1 MKKISVIIPIYNVE
15 KYLKR
20 CIESIIKQT
29 YSNLEII
36 LVDDGSP
43 DGCAKI
49 CDEYKNKDERIV
61 VIHKKNGGLSDAR
74 NAGLKVA
81 TGEIISYIDSD
92 DYVDLDMYEK
102 MTKAMEEKNADI
114 VVCGTNIDYE
124 DGHTKVKCEKE
135 EKSFNREEAL
145 IELNSFKSFDMA
157 VWNKL
162 YKREVVDKIEFPVG
176 KKSED
181 YFVMY
186 QYFARAKK
194 VVIINQA
201 KYHYF
206 QRSNSISRGK
216 NVTHDYIE
224 GSKSQKEF
232 FKKSSKRRMPPTAP
246 PFTDGGVPY
255 YRYGLT
261 LRTDTSVPSAST
273 SAQRTSVDEYDPE
286 YRTGRTRN
294 RRRRPCAPAVRK
306 CRRNP
311 GPIRLRLQ
319 PESRRRPQSEP

>member
-20 CIESIIKQT
+20 CIESVIKQT
-29 YSNLEII
+29 YSDLEII
-36 LVDDGSP
+36 LVDDGSQ

-49 CDEYKNKDERIV
+49 CDEYQKKDERII

-92 DYVDLDMYEK
+92 DYLDLDMYEK

-186 QYFARAKK
+186 RYFARAKK
-194 VVIINQA
+194 VAIINQA

-216 NVTHDYIE
+216 NVTYDYIE

-232 FKKSSKRRMPPTAP
+232 FEKNFPDLNYVGNTAYAFSYIATYNRYIKNGLKMTNEMKKNLKK
-246 PFTDGGVPY
+246 
-255 YRYGLT
+255 
-261 LRTDTSVPSAST
+261 
-273 SAQRTSVDEYDPE
+273 E
-286 YRTGRTRN
+286 
-294 RRRRPCAPAVRK
+294 VRK
-306 CRRNP
+306 YLKDITGNSH
-311 GPIRLRLQ
+311 ISRLKKIQAILFSYSLFIYKIALKVISK
-319 PESRRRPQSEP
+319 E

>member
-232 FKKSSKRRMPPTAP
+232 FKKNFPDLNYVGNTAYA
-246 PFTDGGVPY
+246 FSYIATY
-255 YRYGLT
+255 NRYIKNELKMT
-261 LRTDTSVPSAST
+261 N
-273 SAQRTSVDEYDPE
+273 EMKKE
-286 YRTGRTRN
+286 FKKE
-294 RRRRPCAPAVRK
+294 VRK
-306 CRRNP
+306 YLKDIN
-311 GPIRLRLQ
+311 GNSHI
-319 PESRRRPQSEP
+319 SRSKKIQATLFSYSLFIYKIALKVISKE

>member
-232 FKKSSKRRMPPTAP
+232 FEKNFPDLNYVGNTAYAFSYIATYNRYIKNELKMTNEMKKEFKK
-246 PFTDGGVPY
+246 
-255 YRYGLT
+255 
-261 LRTDTSVPSAST
+261 
-273 SAQRTSVDEYDPE
+273 E
-286 YRTGRTRN
+286 
-294 RRRRPCAPAVRK
+294 VRK
-306 CRRNP
+306 YLKDIN
-311 GPIRLRLQ
+311 GNSHI
-319 PESRRRPQSEP
+319 SRSKKIQATLFSYSLFIYKIALKVISKE

>member
-1 MKKISVIIPIYNVE
+1 MKKISVIIPVCNVE

-232 FKKSSKRRMPPTAP
+232 FEKNFPDLNYVGNTAYAFSYIATYNRYIKNELKMTNEMKKEFKK
-246 PFTDGGVPY
+246 
-255 YRYGLT
+255 
-261 LRTDTSVPSAST
+261 
-273 SAQRTSVDEYDPE
+273 E
-286 YRTGRTRN
+286 
-294 RRRRPCAPAVRK
+294 VRK
-306 CRRNP
+306 YLKDIN
-311 GPIRLRLQ
+311 GNSHI
-319 PESRRRPQSEP
+319 SRSKKIQATLFSYSLFIYKIALKVISKE

>member
-162 YKREVVDKIEFPVG
+162 YKREVVDNIEFPVG
-176 KKSED
+176 KKRED
-181 YFVMY
+181 SFVMY
-186 QYFARAKK
+186 HYFARAKK

-232 FKKSSKRRMPPTAP
+232 FEKNFPDLNYVGNTAYAFSYIATYNRYIKNELKMTNEMKKEFKK
-246 PFTDGGVPY
+246 
-255 YRYGLT
+255 
-261 LRTDTSVPSAST
+261 
-273 SAQRTSVDEYDPE
+273 E
-286 YRTGRTRN
+286 
-294 RRRRPCAPAVRK
+294 VRK
-306 CRRNP
+306 YLKDIN
-311 GPIRLRLQ
+311 GNSHI
-319 PESRRRPQSEP
+319 SRSKKIQATLFSYSLFIYKIALKVISKE

>member
-1 MKKISVIIPIYNVE
+1 
-15 KYLKR
+15 
-20 CIESIIKQT
+20 
-29 YSNLEII
+29 
-36 LVDDGSP
+36 
-43 DGCAKI
+43 
-49 CDEYKNKDERIV
+49 
-61 VIHKKNGGLSDAR
+61 
-74 NAGLKVA
+74 
-81 TGEIISYIDSD
+81 
-92 DYVDLDMYEK
+92 MYEK

-232 FKKSSKRRMPPTAP
+232 FKKNFPDLNYVGNTAYA
-246 PFTDGGVPY
+246 FSYIATY
-255 YRYGLT
+255 NRYIKNELKMT
-261 LRTDTSVPSAST
+261 N
-273 SAQRTSVDEYDPE
+273 EMKKE
-286 YRTGRTRN
+286 FKKE
-294 RRRRPCAPAVRK
+294 VRK
-306 CRRNP
+306 YLKDIN
-311 GPIRLRLQ
+311 GNSHI
-319 PESRRRPQSEP
+319 SRSKKIQATLFSYSLFIYKIALKVISKE

>member
-81 TGEIISYIDSD
+81 TGVIISYIDSD

-232 FKKSSKRRMPPTAP
+232 FKKNFPDLNYVGNTAYA
-246 PFTDGGVPY
+246 FSYIATY
-255 YRYGLT
+255 NRYIKNELKMT
-261 LRTDTSVPSAST
+261 N
-273 SAQRTSVDEYDPE
+273 EMKKE
-286 YRTGRTRN
+286 FKKE
-294 RRRRPCAPAVRK
+294 VRK
-306 CRRNP
+306 YLKDIN
-311 GPIRLRLQ
+311 GNSHI
-319 PESRRRPQSEP
+319 SRSKKIQATLFSYSLFIYKIALKVISKE

>member
-20 CIESIIKQT
+20 CIESVIKQT
-29 YSNLEII
+29 YSDLEII
-36 LVDDGSP
+36 LVDDGSQ

-49 CDEYKNKDERIV
+49 CDEYKKKDERII

-74 NAGLKVA
+74 NVGLKVA

-92 DYVDLDMYEK
+92 DYLDLDMYEK
-102 MTKAMEEKNADI
+102 MIKAMEEKNADI

-162 YKREVVDKIEFPVG
+162 YKREVVDNIEFPVG

-232 FKKSSKRRMPPTAP
+232 FEKNFPDLNYVGNTAYAFSYIATYNRYIKNELKMTNEMKKEFKK
-246 PFTDGGVPY
+246 
-255 YRYGLT
+255 
-261 LRTDTSVPSAST
+261 
-273 SAQRTSVDEYDPE
+273 E
-286 YRTGRTRN
+286 
-294 RRRRPCAPAVRK
+294 VRK
-306 CRRNP
+306 YLKDIN
-311 GPIRLRLQ
+311 GNSHI
-319 PESRRRPQSEP
+319 SRSKKIQATLFSYSLFIYKIALKVISKE

>member
-20 CIESIIKQT
+20 CIESVMNQT

-43 DGCAKI
+43 DNCGKI
-49 CDEYKNKDERIV
+49 CDEYQEKDSRIK

-74 NAGLKVA
+74 NAGIKIA

-92 DYVDLDMYEK
+92 DYIDKDMYEY
-102 MTKAMEEKNADI
+102 MLSEMIREDADI
-114 VVCGTNIDYE
+114 VICGTKIDYD
-124 DGHTKVKCEKE
+124 DGTTRIKNSESRKVLNTKD
-135 EKSFNREEAL
+135 AL

-162 YKREVVDKIEFPVG
+162 YKREIIDGISFPIG

-186 QYFARAKK
+186 QYFDRAKK
-194 VVIINQA
+194 ILILPEA
-201 KYHYF
+201 KYHYI
-206 QRSNSISRGK
+206 QRANSISRGK

-224 GSKSQKEF
+224 GSKQQKAF
-232 FKKSSKRRMPPTAP
+232 FDKKYPEISFVGNTAYA
-246 PFTDGGVPY
+246 FSYIATY
-255 YRYGLT
+255 NRYLKNK
-261 LRTDTSVPSAST
+261 LQLPQNLKKQFKNEVKKYINDI
-273 SAQRTSVDEYDPE
+273 
-286 YRTGRTRN
+286 
-294 RRRRPCAPAVRK
+294 
-306 CRRNP
+306 RRNP
-311 GPIRLRLQ
+311 YITKAKKMQAIIFSHNILLYNILIKLIKKG
-319 PESRRRPQSEP
+319 

>member
-74 NAGLKVA
+74 NAGLEVA

-232 FKKSSKRRMPPTAP
+232 FKKNFPDLNYVGNTAYA
-246 PFTDGGVPY
+246 FSYIATY
-255 YRYGLT
+255 NRYIKNELKMT
-261 LRTDTSVPSAST
+261 N
-273 SAQRTSVDEYDPE
+273 EMKKE
-286 YRTGRTRN
+286 FKKE
-294 RRRRPCAPAVRK
+294 VRK
-306 CRRNP
+306 YLKDIN
-311 GPIRLRLQ
+311 GNSHI
-319 PESRRRPQSEP
+319 SRSKKIQATLFSYSLFIYKIALKVISKE

>member
-49 CDEYKNKDERIV
+49 CDEYKSRDERIV

-114 VVCGTNIDYE
+114 VVCGTNIEYE

-232 FKKSSKRRMPPTAP
+232 FEKNFPDLNYVGNTAYAFSYIATYNRYIKNELKMTNEMKKEFKK
-246 PFTDGGVPY
+246 
-255 YRYGLT
+255 
-261 LRTDTSVPSAST
+261 
-273 SAQRTSVDEYDPE
+273 E
-286 YRTGRTRN
+286 
-294 RRRRPCAPAVRK
+294 VRK
-306 CRRNP
+306 YLKDIN
-311 GPIRLRLQ
+311 GNSHI
-319 PESRRRPQSEP
+319 SRSKKIQATLFSYSLFIYKIALKVISKE

>member
-124 DGHTKVKCEKE
+124 DGHTKEKCEKE

-232 FKKSSKRRMPPTAP
+232 FKKNFPDLNYVGNTAYA
-246 PFTDGGVPY
+246 FSYIATY
-255 YRYGLT
+255 NRYIKNELKMT
-261 LRTDTSVPSAST
+261 N
-273 SAQRTSVDEYDPE
+273 EMKKE
-286 YRTGRTRN
+286 FKKE
-294 RRRRPCAPAVRK
+294 VRK
-306 CRRNP
+306 YLKDIN
-311 GPIRLRLQ
+311 GNSHI
-319 PESRRRPQSEP
+319 SRSKKIQATLFSYSLFIYKIALKVISKE

>member
-162 YKREVVDKIEFPVG
+162 YKREVVDKIEIPVG

-232 FKKSSKRRMPPTAP
+232 FKKNFPDLNYVGNTAYA
-246 PFTDGGVPY
+246 FSYIATY
-255 YRYGLT
+255 NRYIKNELKMT
-261 LRTDTSVPSAST
+261 N
-273 SAQRTSVDEYDPE
+273 EMKKE
-286 YRTGRTRN
+286 FKKE
-294 RRRRPCAPAVRK
+294 VRK
-306 CRRNP
+306 YLKDIN
-311 GPIRLRLQ
+311 GNSHI
-319 PESRRRPQSEP
+319 SRSKKIQATLFSYSLFIYKIALKVISKE

>member
-232 FKKSSKRRMPPTAP
+232 FKKNFPDLNYVGNTAYA
-246 PFTDGGVPY
+246 FSYIATY
-255 YRYGLT
+255 NRYIKKELKMT
-261 LRTDTSVPSAST
+261 
-273 SAQRTSVDEYDPE
+273 
-286 YRTGRTRN
+286 N
-294 RRRRPCAPAVRK
+294 
-306 CRRNP
+306 
-311 GPIRLRLQ
+311 
-319 PESRRRPQSEP
+319 

>member
-20 CIESIIKQT
+20 CIESVIKQT
-29 YSNLEII
+29 YSDLEII
-36 LVDDGSP
+36 LVDDGSQ

-49 CDEYKNKDERIV
+49 CDEYKKKDERII

-74 NAGLKVA
+74 NVGLKVA

-92 DYVDLDMYEK
+92 DYLDLDMYEK
-102 MTKAMEEKNADI
+102 MIKAMEEKNADI

-232 FKKSSKRRMPPTAP
+232 FEKNFPDLNYVGNTAYAFSYIATYNRYIKNELKMTNEMKKEFKK
-246 PFTDGGVPY
+246 
-255 YRYGLT
+255 
-261 LRTDTSVPSAST
+261 
-273 SAQRTSVDEYDPE
+273 E
-286 YRTGRTRN
+286 
-294 RRRRPCAPAVRK
+294 VRK
-306 CRRNP
+306 YLKDIN
-311 GPIRLRLQ
+311 GNSHI
-319 PESRRRPQSEP
+319 SRSKKIQATLFSYSLFIYKIALKVISKE

>member
-206 QRSNSISRGK
+206 QRSDSISRGK

-232 FKKSSKRRMPPTAP
+232 FEKNFPDLNYVGNTAYAFSYIATYNRYIKNELKMTNEMKKEFKK
-246 PFTDGGVPY
+246 
-255 YRYGLT
+255 
-261 LRTDTSVPSAST
+261 
-273 SAQRTSVDEYDPE
+273 E
-286 YRTGRTRN
+286 
-294 RRRRPCAPAVRK
+294 VRK
-306 CRRNP
+306 YLKDIN
-311 GPIRLRLQ
+311 GNSHI
-319 PESRRRPQSEP
+319 SRSKKIQATLFSYSLFIYKIALKVISKE

>member
-49 CDEYKNKDERIV
+49 CGEYKNKDERIV

-232 FKKSSKRRMPPTAP
+232 FEKNFPDLNYVGNTAYAFSYIATYNRYIKNELKMTNEMKKEFKK
-246 PFTDGGVPY
+246 
-255 YRYGLT
+255 
-261 LRTDTSVPSAST
+261 
-273 SAQRTSVDEYDPE
+273 E
-286 YRTGRTRN
+286 
-294 RRRRPCAPAVRK
+294 VRK
-306 CRRNP
+306 YLKDIN
-311 GPIRLRLQ
+311 GNSHI
-319 PESRRRPQSEP
+319 SRSKKIQATLFSYSLFIYKIALKVISKEY

>member
-20 CIESIIKQT
+20 CIESVIKQT
-29 YSNLEII
+29 YSDLEII
-36 LVDDGSP
+36 LVDDGSQ

-49 CDEYKNKDERIV
+49 CDEYKKKDERII

-74 NAGLKVA
+74 NVGIKVA

-92 DYVDLDMYEK
+92 DYLDLDMYEK
-102 MTKAMEEKNADI
+102 MIKAMEEKNADI

-232 FKKSSKRRMPPTAP
+232 FEKNFPDLNYVGNTAYAFSYIATYNRYIKNELKMTNEMKKEFKK
-246 PFTDGGVPY
+246 
-255 YRYGLT
+255 
-261 LRTDTSVPSAST
+261 
-273 SAQRTSVDEYDPE
+273 E
-286 YRTGRTRN
+286 
-294 RRRRPCAPAVRK
+294 VRK
-306 CRRNP
+306 YLKDIN
-311 GPIRLRLQ
+311 GNSHI
-319 PESRRRPQSEP
+319 SRSKKIQATLFSYSLFIYKIALKVISKE

>member
-232 FKKSSKRRMPPTAP
+232 FKKNFPDLNYVGNTAYA
-246 PFTDGGVPY
+246 FSYIATY
-255 YRYGLT
+255 NRYIKNELKMT
-261 LRTDTSVPSAST
+261 NELKK
-273 SAQRTSVDEYDPE
+273 EFKKE
-286 YRTGRTRN
+286 
-294 RRRRPCAPAVRK
+294 VRK
-306 CRRNP
+306 YLKDIN
-311 GPIRLRLQ
+311 GNSHI
-319 PESRRRPQSEP
+319 SRSKKIQATLFSYSLFIYKIALKVISKE